1 MAAAPPW
8 APLHDRFR
16 SPSADAEYVISVSVP
31 GRHDRTDDR
40 YPLIVVL
47 DARWMFGTVA
57 DAVMSMSMGGE
68 LPEALVVGVGYPETS
83 LRELVQRRAIDY
95 TPTAAPA
102 PAETG
107 VRVPADQLGGAG
119 RFRVVLV
126 EEIVPFVAERWRTDG
141 DLTLVGHSF
150 SGLFAL
156 DTLLRTPQSFDRYL
170 LASPSI
176 WWDDRSILGI
186 EEELAAGR
194 DDLAARVF
202 VSAGTAEMEDEP
214 FRMSAN
220 VNRLVET
227 LRSRCYPS
235 LELEHRRLEGET
247 HHSTPGSAVS
257 AGLRWL
263 HATSPPR

>member
-1 MAAAPPW
+1 MATGTPW
-8 APLHDRFR
+8 APVHDCFR
-16 SPSADAEYVISVSVP
+16 SPSDGAEFAISVSVP

-57 DAVMSMSMGGE
+57 DAVTSMSMGGE
-68 LPEALVVGVGYPETS
+68 LPEALVVGIGYPETS

-107 VRVPADQLGGAG
+107 VRLPADQLGGAG
-119 RFRVVLV
+119 RFRAVLV
-126 EEIVPFVAERWRTDG
+126 DEIVPFVAGRWRTDG

-156 DTLLRTPQSFDRYL
+156 DTLLRSPESFGRYL

-186 EEELAAGR
+186 EQELAAGR

-214 FRMSAN
+214 FAMSAN
-220 VNRLVET
+220 VDRLVEV
-227 LRSRCYPS
+227 LRSRSYPS
-235 LELEHRRLEGET
+235 LELEHRRLPGET
-247 HHSTPGSAVS
+247 HHSTPGAATS

-263 HATSPPR
+263 FAASGQS